1 MYYVQRVTAD
11 SIAVS
16 GTGSTATT
24 TITVPASFTPVAGG
38 IYDILLTAQVPAGT
52 DRTIVNITN
61 GTVEGAVFKRF
72 IGDYARARCLGCRQV
87 IRVQFFDDPEHYNL
101 LGVRS

>member
-16 GTGSTATT
+16 GTGSAATT

-38 IYDILLTAQVPAGT
+38 IYDILLSAQVPAGT
-52 DRTIVNITN
+52 DRTIISITN
-61 GTVEGAVFKRF
+61 GTIEGELFKRF
-72 IGDYARARCLGCRQV
+72 IGDYARASCLGCRQV
-87 IRVQFFDDPEHYNL
+87 IRVQFFDDPAHYNL